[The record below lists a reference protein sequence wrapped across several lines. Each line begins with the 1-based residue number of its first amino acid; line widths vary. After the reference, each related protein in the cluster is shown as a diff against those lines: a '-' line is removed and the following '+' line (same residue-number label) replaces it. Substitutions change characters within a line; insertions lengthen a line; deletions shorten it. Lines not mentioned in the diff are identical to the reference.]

1 MIGGF
6 EDNGICEVYFYLIPK
21 YAIIS
26 IVFLS
31 LCFTFDVQGFI
42 PEPWTISDKQRH
54 SINVSVDAPLVH
66 CPVPSWGWVGV
77 ESQTRF

>member
-42 PEPWTISDKQRH
+42 PEP
-54 SINVSVDAPLVH
+54 
-66 CPVPSWGWVGV
+66 
-77 ESQTRF
+77 